1 MMTFLEKST
10 PNRAENL
17 LLNEHSVILGNILY
31 ISMKSL
37 PLRREMRNIEYNKEL
52 QDSRRKS
59 DDIFSHAF
67 LAASCE
73 IYFVAALAT
82 TSTSSSTAVVEYT
95 FARAEC
101 DLTSSVSTHRLYLAP
116 RTFPQKK
123 HGVGVYKGERI
134 SARIST
140 AVKPRRAPRE
150 RKGRGREPLRVHNG
164 AHMFAGVY
172 NVPRSI
178 GTSIDLLALVAFL
191 RSSNARFFTQLNF
204 ARVDLVKKIESSS
217 E

>member
-1 MMTFLEKST
+1 MTFLDKEKPT

-52 QDSRRKS
+52 QDSRKKS

-73 IYFVAALAT
+73 IYFVAAFAT

-101 DLTSSVSTHRLYLAP
+101 DSTSSG
-116 RTFPQKK
+116 FP
-123 HGVGVYKGERI
+123 HTGYT
-134 SARIST
+134 S
-140 AVKPRRAPRE
+140 RRAPFHR
-150 RKGRGREPLRVHNG
+150 RNMV
-164 AHMFAGVY
+164 
-172 NVPRSI
+172 
-178 GTSIDLLALVAFL
+178 
-191 RSSNARFFTQLNF
+191 
-204 ARVDLVKKIESSS
+204 
-217 E
+217 